1 MLFRSLTG
9 PNSATP
15 KYKVN
20 GSVNWDWHNVNF
32 TWVSHWFSSMGVS
45 ETLPPSSL
53 APFYTGNYWE
63 HDVLATYRV
72 SGALTLR
79 GGVINV
85 TDAIPPQ
92 LPETASGITANSSVY
107 DNRGRWFFIGAN
119 YSR

>member
-1 MLFRSLTG
+1 MTCWRRTVLERPVCSL
-9 PNSATP
+9 
-15 KYKVN
+15 V
-20 GSVNWDWHNVNF
+20 
-32 TWVSHWFSSMGVS
+32 
-45 ETLPPSSL
+45 
-53 APFYTGNYWE
+53 
-63 HDVLATYRV
+63 
-72 SGALTLR
+72 LR